1 MEPVEEPE
9 VGRGAGH
16 TNQGSAGGGG
26 VAEWGRGD
34 RRAPMSQRRCQMK
47 RQENDESGVSL
58 SVVALLAG
66 RCLWISS
73 VVVLVAGSVVRL

>member
-1 MEPVEEPE
+1 
-9 VGRGAGH
+9 
-16 TNQGSAGGGG
+16 
-26 VAEWGRGD
+26 
-34 RRAPMSQRRCQMK
+34 MSQRRCQMK